1 MQTLILLHGALGSA
15 SDYETLMPYLNDAYH
30 CIALDFP
37 GHGNNAEIG
46 EFSIEAFSQDLI
58 HYIENNHQQKVSV
71 FGYSMGGYCALYAA
85 SLRPDLFEKVM
96 TLATKFHWNIDI
108 ANKEKAML
116 DADKLEAKV
125 PAFVKQLQHKHIHL
139 AWRELLRQTAL
150 LLEDLG
156 RNSLLSDECIKGISL
171 PVRIGLGDHDQ
182 MVSIE
187 ETVQTY
193 RLLQQGSLMILPD
206 TKHPYEKVNS
216 LMLATQI
223 LNFF

>member
-15 SDYETLMPYLNDAYH
+15 SDYETLIPYLQDEYN

-37 GHGNNAEIG
+37 GHGHNAEIG

-58 HYIENNHQQKVSV
+58 HYIEANHQQKVSV

-96 TLATKFHWNIDI
+96 TLATKFHWSIDI

-116 DADKLEAKV
+116 DADKMEAKV
-125 PAFVKQLQHKHIHL
+125 PAYVNQLQQKHLHIN
-139 AWRELLRQTAL
+139 WKTLLQQTTF
-150 LLEDLG
+150 
-156 RNSLLSDECIKGISL
+156 LLSDLGSTPLLTDDCLKSISI

-193 RLLQQGSLMILPD
+193 RLLQYGSLMVLPD
-206 TKHPYEKVNS
+206 TKHPFEKVNS